1 MYICTYVCIY
11 TQALLQWAYYEAT
24 SLVRQYGD
32 LLEEVNSYLAT
43 GTSTVGECVVL
54 VEEELR

>member
-1 MYICTYVCIY
+1 MY